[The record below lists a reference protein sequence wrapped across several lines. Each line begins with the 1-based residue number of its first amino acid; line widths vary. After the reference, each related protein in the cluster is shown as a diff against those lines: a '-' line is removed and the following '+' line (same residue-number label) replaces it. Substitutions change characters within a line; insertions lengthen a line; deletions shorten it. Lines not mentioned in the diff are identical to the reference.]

1 MIIDFIHYV
10 LQEIIKGLPRSLKIV
25 DLSAVSF
32 ECIITAFHSFLV
44 LSTCILQR
52 ILKFSSYKVLYDI
65 FQDFRLRDVS
75 EYEEWYGQPHIAPDL
90 QVIFFHQEI
99 AEFEDPESKYMYGF
113 FGIINSFG
121 LQIVFT

>member
-1 MIIDFIHYV
+1 MHNYRF
-10 LQEIIKGLPRSLKIV
+10 
-25 DLSAVSF
+25 SF
-32 ECIITAFHSFLV
+32 FLGSFY
-44 LSTCILQR
+44 SDLQR
-52 ILKFSSYKVLYDI
+52 ILKISSYKVLSDI

-90 QVIFFHQEI
+90 QVIFFHQQT
-99 AEFEDPESKYMYGF
+99 AEFEDPESKYMYGS